1 MISTKCNGSQYIFV
15 LCISVQPAEF
25 VCHNVLQQYQYLMT
39 FTDSSHS
46 SEVGHYLA
54 QYGEIEHV
62 HLHTVLEW

>member
-1 MISTKCNGSQYIFV
+1 MVPNIFLSCV
-15 LCISVQPAEF
+15 SVYNLQNLY
-25 VCHNVLQQYQYLMT
+25 VTVLQQYQYLMT